1 MRIISGKFKGYQFK
15 TYNGS
20 NTRPTTDL
28 AKEGLFSA
36 IENTLDFEG
45 KTIIDLFAGT
55 GNIGLECLSRGAASL
70 ISIDANAANITYMK
84 AVKAELNI
92 DNWTIFKS
100 DALKYI
106 QKTEATADIIFADP
120 PYNYNQ
126 IHGLSDAVTS
136 HPDFTQRKGIFILE
150 HTDNIILH
158 SPLLKQKKQY
168 GSTTFSIFEAQ

>member
-36 IENTLDFEG
+36 LENTMNFEG
-45 KTIIDLFAGT
+45 KTVIDLFAGT
-55 GNIGLECLSRGAASL
+55 GNIGLECLSRGASSL
-70 ISIDANAANITYMK
+70 ISIDANAANINYMK
-84 AVKAELNI
+84 SVKEALNI
-92 DNWTIFKS
+92 DNWILIKS

-106 QKTEATADIIFADP
+106 QKTIATADIIFADP

-126 IHGLSDAVTS
+126 IHGLSEAVTG
-136 HPDFTQRKGIFILE
+136 HPDFIQRKGIFILE

-168 GSTTFSIFEAQ
+168 GNTTFSIFEVQ